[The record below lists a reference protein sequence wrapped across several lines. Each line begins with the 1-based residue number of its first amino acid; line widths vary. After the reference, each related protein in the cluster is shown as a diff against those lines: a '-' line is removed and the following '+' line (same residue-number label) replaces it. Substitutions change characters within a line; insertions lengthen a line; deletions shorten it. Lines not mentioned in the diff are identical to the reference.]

1 MLFCIAADYTPRAIT
16 AMRSD
21 PNTDR
26 RQAVERLL
34 EAAGGK
40 LIAMYGRVENGP
52 GVMVI
57 FEADDPNMV
66 PAIIG
71 VFASSG
77 AAQNLHM
84 QRLLVQ
90 DEVVAI
96 RQNAARIA
104 NTFKPPGQ

>member
-1 MLFCIAADYTPRAIT
+1 MLFCITAEYTPQAIT
-16 AMRSD
+16 AMRNNPD
-21 PNTDR
+21 TNR
-26 RQAVERLL
+26 RHAVEQLL

-57 FEADDPNMV
+57 FEVDDPNMT
-66 PAIIG
+66 PAVAG

-84 QRLLVQ
+84 QRLLAQ
-90 DEVVAI
+90 DELVTI

-104 NTFKPPGQ
+104 NAFKPPGQ